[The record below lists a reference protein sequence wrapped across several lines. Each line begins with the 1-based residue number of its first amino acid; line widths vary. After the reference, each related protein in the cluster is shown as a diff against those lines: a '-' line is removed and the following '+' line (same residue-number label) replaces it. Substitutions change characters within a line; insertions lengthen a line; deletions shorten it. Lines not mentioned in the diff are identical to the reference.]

1 MLFGDGTLHADEP
14 NVVAKSYLVLGM
26 VGPSTHN
33 DDDFI
38 LLTDPASPIQGL
50 GKLSD
55 SESKLGELTQKC
67 ELVSVF
73 FSC

>member
-14 NVVAKSYLVLGM
+14 NVVAKSYLVLRM
-26 VGPSTHN
+26 VGSSMHN

-38 LLTDPASPIQGL
+38 LLRDPASPIRGL

-55 SESKLGELTQKC
+55 SESKLGELTRKC
-67 ELVSVF
+67 ESVSVL